1 MLRKFFENF
10 LLLIIMAAL
19 VGASYYYREPLANF
33 IVPNLER
40 LGQASG
46 LIDRPCAQPLTIYLA
61 GLDEK
66 FGISEAEAKSAIEE
80 ASKIWEEASGRDL
93 FELSAEGRVSIAFVY
108 DYRQETTDKLKS
120 LGIVMEESQKSYDA
134 IRVRYDALEKQY
146 QTKSAKVEKMKQDFT
161 AKESA
166 YEQEVEKW
174 NSRGGAPASVYNRLE
189 QTRIELER
197 LVNSLNTKIS
207 QANEL
212 ARELN
217 SLGSVLNKLA
227 SDLNLNVD
235 KYNMIGG
242 VVGEEFQE
250 GVYIQDQ
257 AGRRI
262 EVYEFADRKQLVR
275 LLAHELGHALGLE
288 HTQGKDDIM
297 YYLNEAGNDSLT
309 ENDFNALRG
318 LCSFAR

>member
-1 MLRKFFENF
+1 M
-10 LLLIIMAAL
+10 
-19 VGASYYYREPLANF
+19 GASYYYREPLAEF
-33 IVPNLER
+33 IVPGLER

-46 LIDRPCAQPLTIYLA
+46 LMDRPCSRPLTVYLSE
-61 GLDEK
+61 LDER
-66 FGISEAEAKSAIEE
+66 FGISEVEAKSAIEE
-80 ASKIWEEASGRDL
+80 AAAIWEEAIGRDL
-93 FELSAEGRVSIAFVY
+93 FELSAEGRVSISFIY

-134 IRVRYDALEKQY
+134 IRVRYDTLEKQY
-146 QTKSAKVEKMKQDFT
+146 QAKSAEVEKMKQDFA
-161 AKESA
+161 AKETA
-166 YEQEVEKW
+166 YEQEVERW

-197 LVNSLNTKIS
+197 LVDSLNTKIS

-217 SLGSVLNKLA
+217 SLGSALNKMA

-242 VVGEEFQE
+242 EVGGEFQE

-262 EVYEFADRKQLVR
+262 EVYEFADRRQLVR

-309 ENDFNALRG
+309 ENDLKSVKDYC
-318 LCSFAR
+318 LIE